1 MATSYNDGNGGE
13 IRNVAEW
20 TIIFVFYLRFYRED
34 ATEAA
39 KLNRPEWS
47 SACVSILHAPN
58 LSDASS

>member
-1 MATSYNDGNGGE
+1 MVA

-20 TIIFVFYLRFYRED
+20 TRIFVFYLRFLRED
-34 ATEAA
+34 ATKAA
-39 KLNRPEWS
+39 KLNRLEWS